1 MVPDVEDEDLSS
13 EEEHQPP
20 PAPAVPHLMTFG
32 DNPWTFPD
40 PTVYEIK
47 EVKPDMPEKE
57 KKKIFSV
64 ADYPHIDLHDLIPG
78 DPPDEDFSNKKPVG
92 TQVQA
97 NTFATHVESY
107 LRPFNE
113 DDLAWL
119 RERNNNPHDF
129 LIPNRGKKHYRQ
141 IWDEEDGNP
150 NPRRTDKSYANEAR
164 GSIEDLDE
172 SVAETDQISIP
183 PLSERLL
190 SLLRPEHRPSAAD
203 AANGAAESA
212 NADLDSMLG
221 VDPTPSNPQTKYPPA
236 TQMPDSSSD
245 GWKKAVHPE
254 LSYPQLEERLKQ
266 EFRFAGFMPPDS
278 DPDYDNGEDDEIA
291 VRMRVLQARLRLVSA
306 RNQAKKGVLSEKL
319 SEHLAYQEYLTIKE
333 DLDSQVVSNFGKR
346 TRSMGKKSKV
356 KRPGGAGGG
365 SHAAAQGMARPGIGD
380 ATKTVMEK
388 RKKWIGEI
396 SPVFNVEH
404 FKVPRA
410 DDGDTS
416 IFKGPAFEA
425 ALKKELAMQ
434 NDEIGEAEAEEE

>member
-1 MVPDVEDEDLSS
+1 MI
-13 EEEHQPP
+13 
-20 PAPAVPHLMTFG
+20 FG
-32 DNPWTFPD
+32 DDPWNFPD

-47 EVKPDMPEKE
+47 DVTPDMPDWE

-64 ADYPHIDLHDLIPG
+64 SDYPHNDLHDLIPG
-78 DPPDEDFSNKKPVG
+78 TPPDEDFSNKKPVG
-92 TQVQA
+92 NQVQA
-97 NTFATHVESY
+97 NTFATHIEGY
-107 LRPFNE
+107 LRPFNDE
-113 DDLAWL
+113 DLAWL

-141 IWDEEDGNP
+141 IWDEEDGAVA
-150 NPRRTDKSYANEAR
+150 PRRTDKSSANEAR
-164 GSIEDLDE
+164 GTLEDLDE
-172 SVAETDQISIP
+172 NTAETDVVSIP

-203 AANGAAESA
+203 AATNGAPEQSA

-221 VDPTPSNPQTKYPPA
+221 VDPTPLNPTTKYPPA
-236 TQMPDSSSD
+236 TQMPEANTEH
-245 GWKKAVHPE
+245 WKKAVHPE

-291 VRMRVLQARLRLVSA
+291 VRMRVLQARLKLVSA
-306 RNQAKKGVLSEKL
+306 KNNARKAVLSEKL
-319 SEHLAYQEYLTIKE
+319 QEHLAYQEYSTIKE

-365 SHAAAQGMARPGIGD
+365 SHATAQGMARPGIGD

-410 DDGDTS
+410 DDGETS
-416 IFKGPAFEA
+416 IFKGPAFES

-434 NDEIGEAEAEEE
+434 NDEIGEAEGEEE